1 MAESDKSNPGSAS
14 GDQGNATQGNATQG
28 NPAAAA
34 FPLTVVSQ
42 YLKDLSF
49 ENPGGPDALINLK
62 EVPTGT
68 VRVDVRVQPRTPPE
82 IEIVLFLALEAKASD
97 KPVYVVECEYGGLFR
112 LGRVTQEVV
121 LPLIMIEAPRLLFPF
136 ARQVIA
142 NAISAGGFP
151 PLLINP
157 IDFAA
162 LYRDKR
168 EELVKQA
175 EAAKAG
181 EGNPAV
187 N

>member
-1 MAESDKSNPGSAS
+1 MAENDKEGGAPDA
-14 GDQGNATQGNATQG
+14 G
-28 NPAAAA
+28 NPQSGG

-42 YLKDLSF
+42 YVKDLSF
-49 ENPGGPDALINLK
+49 ENPGGPDSLLSLK
-62 EVPTGT
+62 EVPHGT

-82 IEIVLFLALEAKASD
+82 IEVVVFLSVEAKAAD
-97 KPVYVVECEYGGLFR
+97 KVVYVTECEYGGVFR
-112 LGRVTQEVV
+112 LGRVSQEAV

-136 ARQVIA
+136 ARQVVA
-142 NAISAGGFP
+142 HAITAGGFP

-168 EELVKQA
+168 DEVMKQQAAAQSA
-175 EAAKAG
+175 ESK
-181 EGNPAV
+181 PAI